1 MTIIKNQLLLLLCIF
16 IIFISLIIYFYINK
30 KKNNENFVNSNVI
43 NFSLSD
49 FNDDQAPD
57 VIQLQTAINNQLG
70 DFNTKIN
77 RYSVIN
83 PFITVNSDGKLCDTS
98 TQTNLNFCEIHSS
111 SGNNEPTCLINGLPS
126 SCNKL
131 FSDGYINTI
140 SNMDLNSL
148 TNGTHSTIIS
158 KSALLIN
165 DINDRRKS
173 IDNTLSIILS
183 KIELQN
189 QQEFVVN
196 NTADTIDSKKTILQ
210 NTTDDF
216 EKLENDVFINQYNF
230 QNYLIQNNNNNKKIA
245 LYRSILYG
253 LVIAIIV
260 TGIFL
265 YFVS

>member
-1 MTIIKNQLLLLLCIF
+1 MEQ
-16 IIFISLIIYFYINK
+16 
-30 KKNNENFVNSNVI
+30 
-43 NFSLSD
+43 
-49 FNDDQAPD
+49 
-57 VIQLQTAINNQLG
+57 
-70 DFNTKIN
+70 
-77 RYSVIN
+77 
-83 PFITVNSDGKLCDTS
+83 
-98 TQTNLNFCEIHSS
+98 
-111 SGNNEPTCLINGLPS
+111 
-126 SCNKL
+126 
-131 FSDGYINTI
+131 
-140 SNMDLNSL
+140 
-148 TNGTHSTIIS
+148 
-158 KSALLIN
+158 